1 MFVRLKSFL
10 NPPITGFSAP
20 WRVFWV
26 GFLVR
31 LAYMTLAH
39 TYRLKSYAYNDHFDY
54 GFEAARIARALVEGD
69 GYADAFA
76 NVAARHNGPT
86 AWLPPLY
93 PVLIAGVFKVFGV
106 YTKLSAWVILAINC
120 VFSGFTARS
129 VWEIGSRFAG
139 RRCGLWA
146 GWIWALY
153 PAAMQYA
160 VRWIWE
166 MTVTTALFTWVVV
179 LTLRMR
185 QETKNQTRKWL
196 IFGVLWGLIALSN
209 STLLLFLPVCGIW
222 VLMGTRQ
229 MRNAVLAGVVFV
241 AVIAPWSVR
250 NYLVFHAFIP
260 MRGNFG
266 AELYLGNGPGST
278 GFLMD
283 YDHPFRAPEQLKLY
297 GEMGEV
303 RYVAMRGA
311 AAKAYIA
318 ADPLHFVKDTALR
331 VYFFWASVPHPSD
344 GKVGE
349 EIVEAVRTLDFALI
363 SLCGLMGLGLALRRR
378 VPGAGLFAWA
388 FVLLPIPYYL
398 VTAHA
403 RFRHPLEPLICVLG
417 VYLFQSAERKNRC
430 LERGISLE

>member
-1 MFVRLKSFL
+1 MFARLKSFF
-10 NPPITGFSAP
+10 NPTTTGFSAP

-26 GFLVR
+26 AFLLR
-31 LAYMTLAH
+31 LAYMTLAQ
-39 TYRLKSYAYNDHFDY
+39 TYRLRSYTYNDHFDF
-54 GFEAARIARALVEGD
+54 GFEAARIARALVEGS

-76 NVAARHNGPT
+76 NIAGRHNGPT

-93 PVLIAGVFKVFGV
+93 PLIIAGVFRVFGI
-106 YTKLSAWVILAINC
+106 YTSLSAWIILAINC
-120 VFSGFTARS
+120 LFSGFTARS
-129 VWEIGSRFAG
+129 IWEIGSRFAG
-139 RRCGLWA
+139 RRCGLWS

-166 MTVTTALFTWVVV
+166 MTVTTALFTWVLV
-179 LTLRMR
+179 LALRMR
-185 QETKNQTRKWL
+185 QEPRNQTRRWL
-196 IFGVLWGLIALSN
+196 LFGLLWALIALSN

-222 VLMGTRQ
+222 ILMGTWKTPHALRD
-229 MRNAVLAGVVFV
+229 AVLAGVVFV
-241 AVIAPWSVR
+241 AAITPWTIR
-250 NYLVFHAFIP
+250 NYRVFHAFIP

-297 GEMGEV
+297 MQMGEV

-311 AAKAYIA
+311 MAKANIA
-318 ADPLHFVKDTALR
+318 ADPAHFVKDTALR
-331 VYFFWASVPHPSD
+331 VYFFWASVPHAWD
-344 GKVGE
+344 ENTGQYLL
-349 EIVEAVRTLDFALI
+349 EAGRVFNYASI
-363 SLCGLMGLGLALRRR
+363 SLCGFFGLGLALARKK
-378 VPGAGLFAWA
+378 PGAGLFAWA

-417 VYLFQSAERKNRC
+417 VYLFQHAEWRRKTA
-430 LERGISLE
+430 